1 MSKEDLVEYEG
12 IVTDVL
18 AGSNFRVAIMDDNG
32 NVSRKEDGTPVHTA
46 LCYLGG
52 KIRQNSIKIILND
65 QVRIAVSP
73 YDPSRG
79 KIIYRTK

>member
-1 MSKEDLVEYEG
+1 MSKEDLVELDG

-18 AGSNFRVAIMDDNG
+18 AGSTFK
-32 NVSRKEDGTPVHTA
+32 VSIKSQDGTAGRTV

-52 KIRQNSIKIILND
+52 KIRQNSIRIILHD

-73 YDPSRG
+73 YDPTRG
-79 KIIYRTK
+79 KIIYRSK

>member
-1 MSKEDLVEYEG
+1 MLSKNDLVEFDAV
-12 IVTDVL
+12 IVEVL
-18 AGSNFRVAIMDDNG
+18 AGSIFKAAIKNA
-32 NVSRKEDGTPVHTA
+32 DGSMGHMV

-52 KIRQNSIKIILND
+52 KIRQNSIRIILHD
-65 QVRIAVSP
+65 HVKIAVSP

>member
-1 MSKEDLVEYEG
+1 MSKEDLIEFNG

-18 AGSNFRVAIMDDNG
+18 AGSTFKVGVVN
-32 NVSRKEDGTPVHTA
+32 EDGSPGHVV

-52 KIRQNSIKIILND
+52 KIRQNSIKIILHD

-73 YDPSRG
+73 YDPTRG
-79 KIIYRTK
+79 KIVYRTK

>member
-1 MSKEDLVEYEG
+1 MAKEDLIEFNG

-18 AGSNFRVAIMDDNG
+18 AGSTFKVAVVN
-32 NVSRKEDGTPVHTA
+32 EDGSHGHTV

-52 KIRQNSIKIILND
+52 KIRQNSIRIILHD

-73 YDPSRG
+73 YDPTRG